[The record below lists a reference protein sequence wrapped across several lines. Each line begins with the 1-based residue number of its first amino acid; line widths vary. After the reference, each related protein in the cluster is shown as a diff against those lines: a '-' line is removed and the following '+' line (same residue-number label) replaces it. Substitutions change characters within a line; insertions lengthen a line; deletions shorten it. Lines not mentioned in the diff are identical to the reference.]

1 MSYHF
6 VFPILFVAEKQ
17 SFNYLFFNLKLNRFY
32 DYTIR
37 FFVFVYLEFNDI
49 KEADLV
55 LIFGNIKMVNIAII
69 VLNGLVYL
77 IITTH

>member
-1 MSYHF
+1 M
-6 VFPILFVAEKQ
+6 
-17 SFNYLFFNLKLNRFY
+17 
-32 DYTIR
+32 
-37 FFVFVYLEFNDI
+37 YLEFNDI

-77 IITTH
+77 IFTTHYDLKILGLHLRTQRKERVHVRG